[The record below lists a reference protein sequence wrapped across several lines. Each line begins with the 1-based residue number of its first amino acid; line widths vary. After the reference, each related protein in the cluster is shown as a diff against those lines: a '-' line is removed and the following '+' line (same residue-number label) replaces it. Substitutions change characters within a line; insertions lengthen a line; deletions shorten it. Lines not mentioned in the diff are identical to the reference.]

1 MHGIACKRSGDGDMH
16 LDVWKPGDVV
26 CRLDRTLRPA
36 RRVSFVALAGAG
48 HCVLPALERVRAA
61 IAAEVEREVGEFRR
75 QREAEEARRLEE
87 ERLAEARRLEEER
100 LAQAVAEAERLAAE
114 AASKAEAER
123 LAVEAKTVADAE
135 RLAAWAQ
142 TASPEAQRAVA
153 DRDARALVALLK
165 ECTDGSRQ
173 SMASGIAIL
182 ADAPPDQLT
191 DPMR

>member
-1 MHGIACKRSGDGDMH
+1 MDIDQPVGDGRVPHFQPPAASRHHGCCLMHGIACKRSGDGDMH

-87 ERLAEARRLEEER
+87 ERLAKARRL
-100 LAQAVAEAERLAAE
+100 
-114 AASKAEAER
+114 
-123 LAVEAKTVADAE
+123 
-135 RLAAWAQ
+135 
-142 TASPEAQRAVA
+142 
-153 DRDARALVALLK
+153 
-165 ECTDGSRQ
+165 SRPQ
-173 SMASGIAIL
+173 GRWK
-182 ADAPPDQLT
+182 DQPCPGRRCWGHT
-191 DPMR
+191 